1 MDSVKTNKQ
10 KKQTPAGKPTDKR
23 HTETEFSKIL
33 CLSSSDIAHPWSCL
47 SYAHMKLKGMH
58 PIDTFLETCQCK

>member
-47 SYAHMKLKGMH
+47 SYALKKLK
-58 PIDTFLETCQCK
+58 K